1 MTIYHYTDTCLLCD
15 EVVSACYL
23 IDVSANRDSLPKLV
37 SDAQARVVPGVKINT
52 SVRVGFSSGSTSNIL
67 LILPHPG
74 SDFRLCRSKF
84 LNQLSFAVL
93 F

>member
-37 SDAQARVVPGVKINT
+37 SDAQARVVPDVEINP
-52 SVRVGFSSGSTSNIL
+52 SGCMGFSSRSTSNIVFVL
-67 LILPHPG
+67 SHPG
-74 SDFRLCRSKF
+74 SDFGF
-84 LNQLSFAVL
+84 VVANF
-93 F
+93 